1 MKELYGSPGT
11 KSGLMLRIGQC
22 LFAASSIGVM
32 ASATG
37 FSTSTAFCYLIAS
50 MGLEFLWSFGL
61 VCIEV
66 HALKFYKDLHNQIIM
81 SLFAVGDWVI
91 AMLSLAA
98 ACSSAGVAVLFTK
111 DTDFCKNETSFSC
124 NMFPISIAFI

>member
-81 SLFAVGDWVI
+81 SLFAVGDWVTNSSL
-91 AMLSLAA
+91 ASFLSLLPQEHAII
-98 ACSSAGVAVLFTK
+98 
-111 DTDFCKNETSFSC
+111 TSITV
-124 NMFPISIAFI
+124 N